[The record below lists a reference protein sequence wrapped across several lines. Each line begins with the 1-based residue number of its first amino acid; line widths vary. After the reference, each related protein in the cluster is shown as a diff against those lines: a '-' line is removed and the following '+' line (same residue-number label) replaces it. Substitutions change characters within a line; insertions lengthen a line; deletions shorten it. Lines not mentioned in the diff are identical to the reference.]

1 MKAILSREYK
11 GLFDMDDLKDIE
23 LLPDTIE
30 IYERRIDDAI
40 DEFCLRY
47 NIESLSKAPQN
58 TFSACLRFVYRHVF
72 KPDTVQQSR
81 RKCVLDYEKDM
92 DILLGVLNYYLYIC
106 GLYDKAVSQYD
117 FSCMTGLSEESI
129 VSWRNSFSLDNELTK
144 KRMLLI
150 KALYTGREQ
159 SLSNKLLSGGNV
171 VGPLAILNHL
181 HGWNLPGV
189 SREESKP
196 RLSRSDML
204 QGLDALPVKPGT
216 AADGAVESSQI
227 PRLAETENE

>member
-1 MKAILSREYK
+1 MKAILGREYK

-58 TFSACLRFVYRHVF
+58 TFSACLRFVYRAVF
-72 KPDTVQQSR
+72 KPNKTLQGN
-81 RKCVLDYEKDM
+81 RKSVLDYEKDIDLIFQIM
-92 DILLGVLNYYLYIC
+92 EYYLYIC
-106 GLYDKAVSQYD
+106 ELYDKAVSPYE
-117 FSCMTGLSEESI
+117 FGNLIGLSGERLMN
-129 VSWRNSFSLDNELTK
+129 WKNSYSLDNELTK
-144 KRMLLI
+144 KRSTII
-150 KALYTGREQ
+150 KRLYSQREQ
-159 SLSNKLLSGGNV
+159 SLANKLLNGGNQ
-171 VGPLAILNHL
+171 VGALATLNHYY
-181 HGWNLPGV
+181 GWSLPGV
-189 SREESKP
+189 SHEESKP

-227 PRLAETENE
+227 PQLPETENE